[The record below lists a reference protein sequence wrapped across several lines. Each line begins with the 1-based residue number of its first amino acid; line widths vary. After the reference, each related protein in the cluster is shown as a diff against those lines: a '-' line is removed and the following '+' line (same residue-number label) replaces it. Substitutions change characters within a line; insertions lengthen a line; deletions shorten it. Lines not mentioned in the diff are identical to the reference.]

1 MKYSQGMHVSSL
13 SSTPEVCLNP
23 REKEVDGGE
32 GLKKVLEVE
41 GHRGKGPRGRPQK
54 WKGHKST
61 WETLTQVKSC
71 FIDPFF
77 LSPLLS
83 AGRVEWE
90 TWCPW
95 GKGRRRSVSFI
106 KRVLKCTNIPKV
118 LVTTTSPSVVV
129 LTPNGTLSRPSDF
142 LPFSFCFTPKSG
154 FDTWRSRR
162 ED

>member
-61 WETLTQVKSC
+61 
-71 FIDPFF
+71 
-77 LSPLLS
+77 
-83 AGRVEWE
+83 
-90 TWCPW
+90 
-95 GKGRRRSVSFI
+95 
-106 KRVLKCTNIPKV
+106 
-118 LVTTTSPSVVV
+118 
-129 LTPNGTLSRPSDF
+129 
-142 LPFSFCFTPKSG
+142 
-154 FDTWRSRR
+154 
-162 ED
+162 